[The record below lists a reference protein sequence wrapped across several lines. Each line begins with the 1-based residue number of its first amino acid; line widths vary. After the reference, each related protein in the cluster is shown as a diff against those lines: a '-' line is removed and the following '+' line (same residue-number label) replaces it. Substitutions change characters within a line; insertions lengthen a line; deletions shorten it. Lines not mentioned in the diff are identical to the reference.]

1 MIAIFY
7 LKVKLA
13 TDAGLVMFCWGDDNN
28 DKKTIKKLK
37 AMGLH
42 AVIYDKLDK
51 YTTKEVKVNIDFSTS
66 IPILIVEI
74 LYLPL

>member
-1 MIAIFY
+1 MI
-7 LKVKLA
+7 
-13 TDAGLVMFCWGDDNN
+13 FCWGDDNN

-51 YTTKEVKVNIDFSTS
+51 YTTKEVKVNFY
-66 IPILIVEI
+66 LQLQCVCIVINSE
-74 LYLPL
+74 L